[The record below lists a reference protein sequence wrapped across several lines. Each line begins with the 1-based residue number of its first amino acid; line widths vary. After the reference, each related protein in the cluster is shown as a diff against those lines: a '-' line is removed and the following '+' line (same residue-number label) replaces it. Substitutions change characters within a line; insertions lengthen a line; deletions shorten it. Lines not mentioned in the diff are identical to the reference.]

1 MSPMTTL
8 DRLRDIFREV
18 CDDQELEIS
27 ENTVQEDIPAWDSVI
42 TIQIVLAVEAEFN
55 VRLTTDEVAAV
66 HSVRD
71 LLNAVER

>member
-1 MSPMTTL
+1 MTTL

-18 CDDQELEIS
+18 CDDPELEIS

-55 VRLTTDEVAAV
+55 VRLTTDEVAAF

>member
-1 MSPMTTL
+1 MTTL
-8 DRLRDIFREV
+8 DRLRDIFREA
-18 CDDQELEIS
+18 CDDPELEIS